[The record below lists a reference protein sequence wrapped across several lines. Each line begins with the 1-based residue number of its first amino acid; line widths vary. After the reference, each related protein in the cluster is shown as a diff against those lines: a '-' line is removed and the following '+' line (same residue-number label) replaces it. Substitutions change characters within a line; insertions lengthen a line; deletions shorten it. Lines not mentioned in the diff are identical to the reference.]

1 MTAVA
6 PLFRA
11 AGRLISPGGA
21 RGKLTILTYHRV
33 LPEVDALLSNDQ
45 IDIGKFARHMAS
57 VAECFTVLSLPDA
70 IERLA
75 AGTLPPRAACITF
88 DDGYQDNYSVALPIL
103 QKHGLVATFFVC
115 SGYLNDGLMFND
127 VITEALRGSARSE
140 LDLSWLGLGI
150 QPLSDGHS
158 RRDLAAKVL
167 LAAKYLPFDEREQ
180 ACVRLWDMAQ
190 PGQQRPRLM
199 MTDEQVRYLSQ
210 QGMTIGAHTHSHPIL
225 TRISLE
231 AARQDIQHNRA
242 LLHDLIG
249 KEPVVFAYP
258 NGRPMQDYQYEHVQL
273 IKELGFS
280 AAVTT
285 AWGVATQEC
294 DRFQL
299 PRFSPWDNDPKRLVL
314 RLLKNIV
321 TGQHPRVASEPN

>member
-1 MTAVA
+1 MTALA

-11 AGRLISPGGA
+11 AGSVLSPGGA
-21 RGKLTILTYHRV
+21 RAKLTILTYHRV

-45 IDIGKFARHMAS
+45 VDIGKFARHMAA

-70 IERLA
+70 IERLT

-88 DDGYQDNYSVALPIL
+88 DDGYQDNYSVALPVL

-127 VITEALRGSARSE
+127 VITEALRGSPQSE
-140 LDLSWLGLGI
+140 LDLSWLGLGM
-150 QPLSDGHS
+150 QPLTDNAS

-167 LAAKYLPFDEREQ
+167 LATKYLPFDKREQ
-180 ACVRLWDMAQ
+180 TCDRLWDMAQ
-190 PGQQRPRLM
+190 PGQTRPRLM
-199 MTDEQVRYLSQ
+199 MTDEQVQHLSKL
-210 QGMTIGAHTHSHPIL
+210 GMTIGAHTHTHPIL
-225 TRISLE
+225 TRISLD
-231 AARQDIQHNRA
+231 AARQDIERNRKV
-242 LLHDLIG
+242 LGEIVGH
-249 KEPVVFAYP
+249 EPLVFAYP
-258 NGRPMQDYQYEHVQL
+258 NGRPVRDYQHEHVQL

-280 AAVTT
+280 AAVSS
-285 AWGVATQEC
+285 AWGVSTQAC

-314 RLLKNIV
+314 RLLKNIT
-321 TGQHPRVASEPN
+321 TGQHPTVATDSD